1 MEKVSIREASI
12 RLRLSQ
18 ASVRRCI
25 SEGELKA
32 YRETGPNGRPAW
44 VVELPEEGWTSSET
58 AAEED
63 RKVFPWWWADVGRT
77 GQIHYV
83 EELNISAF
91 EEMIPKFLCG
101 FDGANVWVV
110 NNLDP
115 DALCSDCLE
124 LAKERGLPLAL
135 DDQQHE
141 A

>member
-25 SEGELKA
+25 SEGELRA
-32 YRETGPNGRPAW
+32 HREPGPNGRPTW

-63 RKVFPWWWADVGRT
+63 RKVFPWWWGNVERT
-77 GQIHYV
+77 GEIHYV

-91 EEMIPKFLCG
+91 EEMVPKFLCG
-101 FDGANVWVV
+101 FDGVNVWVV
-110 NNLDP
+110 NNLDL
-115 DALCSDCLE
+115 DALCPDCLS
-124 LAKERGLPLAL
+124 LARERELPLEFDEPAN
-135 DDQQHE
+135 
-141 A
+141 